1 MDKIEFDAIP
11 LSDPRLANL
20 STTDTDPQSMVE
32 NGSLT
37 FGGEGSKNA
46 LGLLT
51 PRQRQILWRRFH
63 PENGKTPSLKAIGEE
78 TGWSRSTIRREFRVA
93 LEKIPDPSKLYFPQR

>member
-1 MDKIEFDAIP
+1 MGKIELDAIP
-11 LSDPRLANL
+11 LSDPRLAKFF
-20 STTDTDPQSMVE
+20 TTDTDPQSMVE

-51 PRQRQILWRRFH
+51 PRQRQIFWLRFH
-63 PENGKTPSLKAIGEE
+63 PENGKTP
-78 TGWSRSTIRREFRVA
+78 
-93 LEKIPDPSKLYFPQR
+93 